1 MVCEE
6 GRVEVEEL
14 GLMSSGPS
22 VHTSSRVP
30 KARRQSRT
38 LGLRFSQ
45 YSNSCRVDKLH
56 LMLCAEWRHVP
67 FSAVP
72 NLMQGMNCQTLIK
85 GEVHTR

>member
-1 MVCEE
+1 MVREE

-38 LGLRFSQ
+38 LGVTLQPVLKLLQGGQVTLNAVCRVGTRSIWWCTKPHAR
-45 YSNSCRVDKLH
+45 YELSNSY
-56 LMLCAEWRHVP
+56 
-67 FSAVP
+67 
-72 NLMQGMNCQTLIK
+72 
-85 GEVHTR
+85 